1 MSYYKATRPDATSFY
16 DGKTKWRVGRVVR
29 HPAPDLSLGLC
40 SVGVLHFSD
49 ASGEV
54 LMGGS
59 WPCRLFEVEPR
70 GPVIGP
76 KDHKYGT
83 TALEVVAEFPAWQA
97 LGPNGE
103 EVAALIDRARMLT
116 KEEIKRLY
124 AAAYAAGPA
133 ARYVARLAAAYAAG
147 PAARYAAENAAR
159 YAAWDAARYAAW
171 LAAWDAAGYAARY
184 AAAYAAENAARVAVL
199 YVARDAAG
207 YAARYAA
214 ARYAAENAARSAARA
229 LVVKDLIS
237 SEQFELLYGSWGK
250 VIG

>member
-1 MSYYKATRPDATSFY
+1 
-16 DGKTKWRVGRVVR
+16 
-29 HPAPDLSLGLC
+29 
-40 SVGVLHFSD
+40 
-49 ASGEV
+49 
-54 LMGGS
+54 
-59 WPCRLFEVEPR
+59 
-70 GPVIGP
+70 
-76 KDHKYGT
+76 
-83 TALEVVAEFPAWQA
+83 
-97 LGPNGE
+97 
-103 EVAALIDRARMLT
+103 LIDRARMLT

-171 LAAWDAAGYAARY
+171 LAAWDAAGYAA
-184 AAAYAAENAARVAVL
+184 ENAAR
-199 YVARDAAG
+199 D
-207 YAARYAA
+207 
-214 ARYAAENAARSAARA
+214 AARA

>member
-83 TALEVVAEFPAWQA
+83 TALKVVAEFPAWQA

-124 AAAYAAGPA
+124 AAEYAAWGA
-133 ARYVARLAAAYAAG
+133 AEYAAWYAAAYAAKYAAWAAAWDAVG
-147 PAARYAAENAAR
+147 PAARYAAENAAEN
-159 YAAWDAARYAAW
+159 AAWDAVWAAAGAAAGP
-171 LAAWDAAGYAARY
+171 AAWDAVGPAARY
-184 AAAYAAENAARVAVL
+184 AV
-199 YVARDAAG
+199 G
-207 YAARYAA
+207 PA

-250 VIG
+250 VIGPESTIGHL

>member
-49 ASGEV
+49 VSGEV

-124 AAAYAAGPA
+124 AAEYAAWGA
-133 ARYVARLAAAYAAG
+133 AEYAAWYAAAYAAKYAAWAAAWDAVG
-147 PAARYAAENAAR
+147 PAARYAAENAAEN
-159 YAAWDAARYAAW
+159 AAWDAVWAAAGAAAGP
-171 LAAWDAAGYAARY
+171 AAWDAVGPAARY
-184 AAAYAAENAARVAVL
+184 AV
-199 YVARDAAG
+199 G
-207 YAARYAA
+207 PA

>member
-29 HPAPDLSLGLC
+29 HSAPDLSLGLC

-49 ASGEV
+49 VSGEV

-76 KDHKYGT
+76 EDHKYGT

-124 AAAYAAGPA
+124 AARYAVTD
-133 ARYVARLAAAYAAG
+133 VARDV
-147 PAARYAAENAAR
+147 ARDAAR
-159 YAAWDAARYAAW
+159 YAAWAAAWDGYAARYAAAYVARDAARYAAW
-171 LAAWDAAGYAARY
+171 LAAWDAAGYAAW
-184 AAAYAAENAARVAVL
+184 AAAWDAAENAAWVAVWD
-199 YVARDAAG
+199 VARDAAG
-207 YAARYAA
+207 YAAG
-214 ARYAAENAARSAARA
+214 A

>member
-29 HPAPDLSLGLC
+29 HSAPDLSLGLC

-49 ASGEV
+49 VSGEV

-83 TALEVVAEFPAWQA
+83 TALKVVAEFPAWQA

-124 AAAYAAGPA
+124 AAEYAAWGA
-133 ARYVARLAAAYAAG
+133 AEYAAWYAAAYAAKYAAWAAAWDAVG
-147 PAARYAAENAAR
+147 PAARYAAENAAEN
-159 YAAWDAARYAAW
+159 AAWDAVWAAAGAAAGP
-171 LAAWDAAGYAARY
+171 AAWDAVGPAARY
-184 AAAYAAENAARVAVL
+184 AV
-199 YVARDAAG
+199 G
-207 YAARYAA
+207 PA

>member
-29 HPAPDLSLGLC
+29 HSAPDLSLGLC

-49 ASGEV
+49 VSGEV

-76 KDHKYGT
+76 EDHKYGT

-124 AAAYAAGPA
+124 AARYAVTD
-133 ARYVARLAAAYAAG
+133 VARDV
-147 PAARYAAENAAR
+147 AR
-159 YAAWDAARYAAW
+159 DAARYAAW

-184 AAAYAAENAARVAVL
+184 AAAYAAENAAWVAVWD
-199 YVARDAAG
+199 VARDAAWDVARYAARYAAEDAAG

-214 ARYAAENAARSAARA
+214 ENAAWAAAGYAARDVARDAARA

>member
-1 MSYYKATRPDATSFY
+1 
-16 DGKTKWRVGRVVR
+16 
-29 HPAPDLSLGLC
+29 
-40 SVGVLHFSD
+40 
-49 ASGEV
+49 
-54 LMGGS
+54 MGGS

-124 AAAYAAGPA
+124 AAEYAAWGA
-133 ARYVARLAAAYAAG
+133 AEYAAWYAAAYAAKYAAWAAAWDAVG
-147 PAARYAAENAAR
+147 PAARYAAENAAEN
-159 YAAWDAARYAAW
+159 AAWDAVWAAAGAAAGP
-171 LAAWDAAGYAARY
+171 AAWDAVGPAARY
-184 AAAYAAENAARVAVL
+184 AV
-199 YVARDAAG
+199 G
-207 YAARYAA
+207 PA

>member
-29 HPAPDLSLGLC
+29 HPAPDLFLGLC

-49 ASGEV
+49 VSGEV

-83 TALEVVAEFPAWQA
+83 TALKVVAEFPAWQA

-124 AAAYAAGPA
+124 
-133 ARYVARLAAAYAAG
+133 AAAYAAG

-184 AAAYAAENAARVAVL
+184 AAAYAAENAAWVAVW
-199 YVARDAAG
+199 
-207 YAARYAA
+207 
-214 ARYAAENAARSAARA
+214 A

>member
-83 TALEVVAEFPAWQA
+83 TALKVVAEFPAWQA

-124 AAAYAAGPA
+124 AA
-133 ARYVARLAAAYAAG
+133 
-147 PAARYAAENAAR
+147 
-159 YAAWDAARYAAW
+159 
-171 LAAWDAAGYAARY
+171 
-184 AAAYAAENAARVAVL
+184 
-199 YVARDAAG
+199 
-207 YAARYAA
+207 
-214 ARYAAENAARSAARA
+214 RSAARA

>member
-29 HPAPDLSLGLC
+29 HSAPDLSLGLC

-49 ASGEV
+49 VSGEV

-76 KDHKYGT
+76 EDHKYGT

-124 AAAYAAGPA
+124 AARYAVTD
-133 ARYVARLAAAYAAG
+133 VARDV
-147 PAARYAAENAAR
+147 AR
-159 YAAWDAARYAAW
+159 DAARYAAW

-184 AAAYAAENAARVAVL
+184 AAAYAAENAAWVAVWD
-199 YVARDAAG
+199 VARDAAWDV
-207 YAARYAA
+207 ARYA
-214 ARYAAENAARSAARA
+214 ARYAAENAAENAARYAAENAAWAAAGYAARDVARDAARA

>member
-29 HPAPDLSLGLC
+29 HSAPDLSLGLC

-49 ASGEV
+49 VSGEV

-76 KDHKYGT
+76 EDHKYGT

-124 AAAYAAGPA
+124 AAEYAAWGA
-133 ARYVARLAAAYAAG
+133 AEYAAWYAAAYAAKYAAWAAAWDAVG
-147 PAARYAAENAAR
+147 PAARYAAENAAEN
-159 YAAWDAARYAAW
+159 AAWDAVWAAAGAAAGP
-171 LAAWDAAGYAARY
+171 AAWDAVGPAARY
-184 AAAYAAENAARVAVL
+184 AV
-199 YVARDAAG
+199 G
-207 YAARYAA
+207 PA

-250 VIG
+250 VIGLSEDLHGR

>member
-83 TALEVVAEFPAWQA
+83 TALKVVAEFPAWQA

-116 KEEIKRLY
+116 KEETKRLY
-124 AAAYAAGPA
+124 AARYAVTD
-133 ARYVARLAAAYAAG
+133 VARDV
-147 PAARYAAENAAR
+147 AR
-159 YAAWDAARYAAW
+159 DAARYAAW

-184 AAAYAAENAARVAVL
+184 AAAYAAENAAWVAVWD
-199 YVARDAAG
+199 VARDAAG